1 MRKFTIVVL
10 SLLISANVVSQTD
23 VKDTYNVL
31 VDNTGNISLPKEY
44 RQNWTFLGSYFVQS
58 APTPTGETSH
68 DMHTVYT
75 QPYAVTHYRK
85 HGNFPDGAVLIKEVN
100 ATKTEPLTTGL
111 ASYQDAPKVIFA
123 MVKDTKSRFAGN
135 AAWDEGWGWALFN
148 PGDPKSQTTTW
159 KGEGLNNCFGCHIP
173 VKANDWVSTQGYKSV
188 LGK

>member
-44 RQNWTFLGSYFVQS
+44 RQNWMFLGSYFVQS

-75 QPYAVTHYRK
+75 QPYAAAHYRK
-85 HGNFPDGAVLIKEVN
+85 HGNFPDGAVLIKVVH

-123 MVKDTKSRFAGN
+123 MVKTAKTVSLATRHGTKAG
-135 AAWDEGWGWALFN
+135 AGH
-148 PGDPKSQTTTW
+148 
-159 KGEGLNNCFGCHIP
+159 C
-173 VKANDWVSTQGYKSV
+173 STQATRKAKPP
-188 LGK
+188 LGKAKV